1 MSNKNQQD
9 RKKSII
15 KLLIFAAV
23 LAGIITAVKM
33 SGVDQYLDKDKLQGW
48 IKGLGPWGPVLYI
61 LIYSITPALF
71 LPGLPLTVAGGLAF
85 GPLYG
90 TIFTIIGATIGASIA
105 FIIARYFARE
115 HVERLVSGKLKTIDD
130 GVEEKGWIYV
140 AITRLIPLFPFNLL
154 NYAFGLTKIKFSHYV
169 LASFVFMLPG
179 TAAYVILSSSLLDI
193 LKGKISTEFIVGFM
207 LVLIV
212 SLVPLI
218 YRKVKSKKEI

>member
-193 LKGKISTEFIVGFM
+193 LKGKISTEFIVGFL

-212 SLVPLI
+212 SLIPLI
-218 YRKVKSKKEI
+218 YRKVKGKKEI